1 LERKG
6 KKEEK
11 RRKDEDLFKVVDSTL
26 DTRTYY
32 LLYQLSRKLNL
43 KNIYGAISSG
53 KEAKVYPAITENG
66 KWYALK
72 IYYVSTAASKRALEK
87 YTFGDPRFEGIKV
100 SNTRQLISV
109 WARKEFKN
117 LSRLFRNDVR
127 VPEPI
132 YVLENIL
139 VMQFIGEDGIRA
151 PLLKELPDDEIN
163 EELYKDIIDQL
174 DKMVNKAELVHG
186 DLSEYNIMVK
196 DGKNYIIDVSQ
207 AVDIDHPNALELL
220 KRDIENLNTFFESK
234 GIEIIET
241 EEILRR
247 FKIYENEDQN

>member
-1 LERKG
+1 MERKG

-32 LLYQLSRKLNL
+32 LLFQLSRRLKL
-43 KNIYGAISSG
+43 KNIYGSISAG
-53 KEAKVYPAITENG
+53 KEAKVYPAVTEDG

-72 IYYVSTAASKRALEK
+72 IYYVSTAQSKRALEK
-87 YTFGDPRFEGIKV
+87 YTFGDPRFEDIKV
-100 SNTRQLISV
+100 NNTKQLISV

-117 LSRLFRNDVR
+117 LNRLYKNDVR

-139 VMQFIGEDGIRA
+139 VMQFIGENGVRA
-151 PLLKELPDDEIN
+151 PLLKELLDEEIN
-163 EELYKDIIDQL
+163 ENLYTDIIDQIE
-174 DKMVNKAELVHG
+174 KMVNKAELVHG
-186 DLSEYNIMVK
+186 DLSEYNIMVWEDK
-196 DGKNYIIDVSQ
+196 CYIIDVSQ
-207 AVDIDHPNALELL
+207 AIDINHPNALELV
-220 KRDIENLNTFFESK
+220 KRDIDNINAFFESK
-234 GIEIIET
+234 GIQVIET

-247 FKIYENEDQN
+247 LKIYQNEDQN